1 MGLLEGVFE
10 ECHFRGLGWQRQEG
24 GEMQQQAELRGMQRQ
39 ADKEYGSRDDGNKD
53 SNELLKEVYKSLEK
67 TQQQA
72 GGIGGRR

>member
-1 MGLLEGVFE
+1 M
-10 ECHFRGLGWQRQEG
+10 QR
-24 GEMQQQAELRGMQRQ
+24 QAELRGMQRQ